1 LNIRR
6 NTVTHDYKRHGTTTL
21 FAALDTLDGT
31 VMAACM
37 EHHRHQERLKFL
49 LLIDRQTPAD
59 KQLHLVVDNYATHKH
74 PAVQRWAA
82 RHRRLHFHF
91 TPTSGSWLNM
101 VERFFRDLTENQ
113 LRRGA
118 RTSFE
123 ALPARIFAYIEEPNR
138 QPKPVIWTA
147 KANDILE
154 KVKRAKANLN
164 HTSSV

>member
-1 LNIRR
+1 M
-6 NTVTHDYKRHGTTTL
+6 

-118 RTSFE
+118 RTSLE

-154 KVKRAKANLN
+154 KVKRAKANLDN
-164 HTSSV
+164 SPSV

>member
-1 LNIRR
+1 
-6 NTVTHDYKRHGTTTL
+6 L

-118 RTSFE
+118 RTSLE

-164 HTSSV
+164 NSSSV

>member
-1 LNIRR
+1 M
-6 NTVTHDYKRHGTTTL
+6 THDYKRHGTTTF

-49 LLIDRQTPAD
+49 PLIDRQTPAD
-59 KQLHLVVDNYATHKH
+59 KQLHLVVDNDATHKH
-74 PAVQRWAA
+74 PAVQHWAA
-82 RHRRLHFHF
+82 RDRRFHFRF
-91 TPTSGSWLNM
+91 TPTSGSRLNM

-113 LRRGA
+113 LRRGV
-118 RTSFE
+118 RTSVE
-123 ALPARIFAYIEEPNR
+123 ALPTRIFAYSEEPNR
-138 QPKPVIWTA
+138 RPKPIIWTA

-164 HTSSV
+164 HSSSV